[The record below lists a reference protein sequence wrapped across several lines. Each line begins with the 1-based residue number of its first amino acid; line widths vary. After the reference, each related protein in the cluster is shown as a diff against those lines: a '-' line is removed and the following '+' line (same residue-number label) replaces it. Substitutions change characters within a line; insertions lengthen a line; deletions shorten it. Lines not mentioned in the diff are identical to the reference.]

1 MKKQPPVLWF
11 VLVIILLA
19 FYWGYERISSIK
31 DEEERLKAEKKL
43 EILKESKIFERLE
56 STSLFGIR
64 LNDSAIA
71 LLLDFKHYG
80 TPLEKKEVWTEED
93 YLKIMDKNGL
103 LKGTII
109 NFLSTPNFTIKLN
122 DFFDPKVHNGIFIDL
137 NENFEDYYIKYQ
149 PYQSGKI
156 STIFAN
162 LKTEYVDHIKCVK
175 DLRPY
180 ADIILER
187 IKFQNPDKD
196 IIITDNFYPKINGEL
211 NYPSIKFG
219 YKYNLNAFG
228 DTVLT
233 IRGICSP
240 SLKKAFIEI
249 EATAQTVDF
258 KKHRKIMKKIREQ
271 KELDYKNEFNNSANE
286 AKSEIDKS
294 GL

>member
-1 MKKQPPVLWF
+1 MKKEKSILWF
-11 VLVIILLA
+11 VLAIILLV

-31 DEEERLKAEKKL
+31 DEEERLKAEKEF
-43 EILKESKIFERLE
+43 EIYKESKVFERLE
-56 STSLFGIR
+56 STSLFGIKI
-64 LNDSAIA
+64 NDSAIA

-80 TPLEKKEVWTEED
+80 TPLKKEFWTEED
-93 YLKIMDKNGL
+93 YSKIMDKTGL

-109 NFLSTPNFTIKLN
+109 NFLGTPNFTLKLN
-122 DFFDPKVHNGIFIDL
+122 DFFDPNVHNGIFIDL
-137 NENFEDYYIKYQ
+137 NENFDDYYIKYQ
-149 PYQSGKI
+149 PYQTGKI
-156 STIFAN
+156 STVFAS
-162 LKTEYVDHIKCVK
+162 LKTEYVDHDKCVK

-196 IIITDNFYPKINGEL
+196 IIITDNFYPKINGQH

-233 IRGICSP
+233 IAGICSS

-249 EATAQTVDF
+249 EATAQAVDF

-286 AKSEIDKS
+286 AKPEIDKS